1 VCEIVQGASR
11 NVACRD
17 RGTLKK
23 TINPLLN
30 YPSLRGEGRDLSRGE
45 EIMLKLTSAAQMR
58 EMDRRTIEDFGV
70 PSLVL
75 MENAALRVVEV
86 MVERFGPLQGRR
98 IGVVCG
104 KGNNGGDGLAIARH
118 LATRYAADV
127 TVWLAADSQSLTDDA
142 AANFK
147 MAVRFGLNFL
157 TSDGPRIGGADLIVD
172 ALFGT
177 GIKGGVT
184 GEAAEVINTMN
195 QGGCP
200 IIAVDVPSGLDAD
213 TGKVEGAC
221 VKATLTVTFALPKFG
236 LMVYPGAEYVGELVV
251 ADIGMP
257 RQVMAADDVL
267 VSATQAADVACWL
280 PARVNGR
287 DSNKGQFGHVT
298 VFAGSRG
305 FVGAPTL
312 TAEAAARTGAGLVT
326 LAVPEGI
333 QNALMARVS
342 PVVMTRGLAQTEA
355 GTFARGALEDA
366 LALAAKGTA
375 AAVGPGLG
383 GPDSEETRAFVREF
397 VARCPV
403 PLVIDAD
410 ALNCLALEPDRGAS
424 VVKGRSAATVLTPH
438 PGEMG
443 RLLGT
448 DTKTVQA
455 DRRAAVEQAA
465 RDYGC
470 PILLKGARTLIAGPD
485 GHLAVN
491 ATSNPGMATGGAGD
505 VLTGVIAALLA
516 GRLDAWESAAAGAFL
531 HGLAGDLAAA
541 EHGGPAGL
549 IATDLLDHLPTAIA
563 RCHSEV
569 SQL

>member
-1 VCEIVQGASR
+1 
-11 NVACRD
+11 
-17 RGTLKK
+17 
-23 TINPLLN
+23 
-30 YPSLRGEGRDLSRGE
+30 
-45 EIMLKLTSAAQMR
+45 MLKLTSAAQMR
-58 EMDRRTIEDFGV
+58 EMDRRTIEEFGV

-86 MVERFGPLQGRR
+86 IAQRFGPLRGKR
-98 IGVVCG
+98 ITVVCG
-104 KGNNGGDGLAIARH
+104 KGNNGGDGFAIARH

-127 TVWLAADSQSLTDDA
+127 RVLNSDPMSMTGDADT
-142 AANFK
+142 NRK
-147 MAVRFGLNFL
+147 MAYRFGLSFL
-157 TSDGPRIGGADLIVD
+157 ASNSGPKIPGSGLIVD
-172 ALFGT
+172 ALLGT

-184 GEAAEVINTMN
+184 GDLAAYISAMNNTANLSGM
-195 QGGCP
+195 P
-200 IIAVDVPSGLDAD
+200 VVAVDVPSGLDAD

-257 RQVMAADDVL
+257 RQVMAAEDVQ
-267 VSATQAADVACWL
+267 VTATEASDVARWL

-298 VFAGSRG
+298 VFAGSSG

-312 TAEAAARTGAGLVT
+312 TSEAAARTGAGLVT
-326 LAVPEGI
+326 LAVPSGI

-342 PVVMTRGLAQTEA
+342 PVVMTKGLAQTSL
-355 GTFARGALEDA
+355 GTFAQEAGEAALT
-366 LALAAKGTA
+366 LAAKGTA
-375 AAVGPGLG
+375 AALGPGLG

-424 VVKGRSAATVLTPH
+424 VVKGRTAATVLTPH

-448 DTKTVQA
+448 DTKAVQA

-465 RDYGC
+465 QDYGC
-470 PILLKGARTLIAGPD
+470 PVLLKGARTLIAAPNGR
-485 GHLAVN
+485 LAVN
-491 ATSNPGMATGGAGD
+491 TTSNPGMATGGAGD
-505 VLTGVIAALLA
+505 VLTGVIATLLA
-516 GRLDAWESAAAGAFL
+516 GHLDAWAAAAAGAYL
-531 HGLAGDLAAA
+531 HGLAGDLVAASQ
-541 EHGGPAGL
+541 GGPAGL
-549 IATDLLDHLPTAIA
+549 IATDLVDHLPAAIA
-563 RCHSEV
+563 RCHAEATP
-569 SQL
+569 L

>member
-1 VCEIVQGASR
+1 
-11 NVACRD
+11 
-17 RGTLKK
+17 
-23 TINPLLN
+23 
-30 YPSLRGEGRDLSRGE
+30 
-45 EIMLKLTSAAQMR
+45 MLKITSAAQMR
-58 EMDRRTIEDFGV
+58 EMDRRTIEEFGV

-75 MENAALRVVEV
+75 MENAALRVVDLIA
-86 MVERFGPLQGRR
+86 ERFGPLRGKRVV
-98 IGVVCG
+98 VVCG

-118 LATRYAADV
+118 LATRFGAEV
-127 TVWLAADSQSLTDDA
+127 TVWLALDPEAYSGDA
-142 AANFK
+142 AANYK
-147 MAVRFGLNFL
+147 MAQAFGLDVTRTRPFP
-157 TSDGPRIGGADLIVD
+157 GGRGVGVGADILVD
-172 ALFGT
+172 ALLGT

-184 GEAAEVINTMN
+184 GELTDYINAMN
-195 QGGCP
+195 ESARP

-257 RQVMAADDVL
+257 RQVMAADEVQ
-267 VSATQAADVACWL
+267 VAATEAADVARWL

-298 VFAGSRG
+298 VFAGSSG

-312 TAEAAARTGAGLVT
+312 TSEAAARTGAGLVT

-342 PVVMTRGLAQTEA
+342 PVVMTRGLAQTEG
-355 GTFARGALEDA
+355 GTFAKAAVEAALK
-366 LALAAKGTA
+366 LAEKRTA
-375 AAVGPGLG
+375 AALGPGLG

-403 PLVIDAD
+403 PLVVDAD

-424 VVKGRSAATVLTPH
+424 LVKGRAAATVLTPH

-448 DTKTVQA
+448 DTKAVQA
-455 DRRAAVEQAA
+455 ERRGIVEQAA
-465 RDYGC
+465 REYGC
-470 PILLKGARTLIAGPD
+470 PVLLKGARTLIAAPNGR
-485 GHLAVN
+485 LAVN
-491 ATSNPGMATGGAGD
+491 TTSNPGMATGGAGD
-505 VLTGVIAALLA
+505 VLSGVIATLLA
-516 GRLDAWESAAAGAFL
+516 GKLDAWKAAVAGAYL

-541 EHGGPAGL
+541 EQGGPAGL
-549 IATDLLDHLPTAIA
+549 IATDLLGHLPAAIA
-563 RCHSEV
+563 RCHTEANS
-569 SQL
+569 L